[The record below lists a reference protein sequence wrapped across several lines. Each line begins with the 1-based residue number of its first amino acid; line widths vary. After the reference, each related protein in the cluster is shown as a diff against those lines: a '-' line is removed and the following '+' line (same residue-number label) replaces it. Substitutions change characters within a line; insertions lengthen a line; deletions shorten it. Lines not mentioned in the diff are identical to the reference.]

1 MLLASCSLA
10 SAVSNSTL
18 ARGKHQQQEL
28 SWCLCCRSSE
38 DDSDEGE
45 LDMEDEQPEE
55 QDEAPQEQQAA
66 PPHSS
71 SGISAVNGP
80 SPVLRGSPRGDS
92 PQGGSPRA
100 NSSNNRSFEPLR
112 APEMELEL
120 DTAHSLEE
128 ALLKQMDMQKKL
140 HEQLEVRVGLCIL
153 FNVVGEKAVNILIYQ
168 CLCTILG
175 QHCNLS
181 FIQHVKR
188 GHFLA
193 AQCMLKTYKY

>member
-1 MLLASCSLA
+1 MNESCLPMLGFQLHRKAGNTVLLASRSLP
-10 SAVSNSTL
+10 SAVQDSTL
-18 ARGKHQQQEL
+18 AQGEHQQQGL

-45 LDMEDEQPEE
+45 MDMEDEQPEE

-80 SPVLRGSPRGDS
+80 SPVLGGSPRGDS

-100 NSSNNRSFEPLR
+100 NSSNNRSFELLR
-112 APEMELEL
+112 VPDLELEP

-128 ALLKQMDMQKKL
+128 ALLKQMEMQKKL
-140 HEQLEVRVGLCIL
+140 HEQLEVRAGL
-153 FNVVGEKAVNILIYQ
+153 
-168 CLCTILG
+168 
-175 QHCNLS
+175 
-181 FIQHVKR
+181 
-188 GHFLA
+188 
-193 AQCMLKTYKY
+193 

>member
-1 MLLASCSLA
+1 MNESCLPMLAISTSQKGWEYCAVGEPLPS
-10 SAVSNSTL
+10 SAVQNSTL
-18 ARGKHQQQEL
+18 AQGEHQQQTL

-45 LDMEDEQPEE
+45 MDMEDEQPEE

-80 SPVLRGSPRGDS
+80 SPVLGGSPRGDS

-112 APEMELEL
+112 VPDLELEP

-128 ALLKQMDMQKKL
+128 ALLKQMEMQKKL
-140 HEQLEVRVGLCIL
+140 HEQLEVRAGP
-153 FNVVGEKAVNILIYQ
+153 
-168 CLCTILG
+168 
-175 QHCNLS
+175 
-181 FIQHVKR
+181 
-188 GHFLA
+188 
-193 AQCMLKTYKY
+193 